1 MSWGNSHLSSASS
14 HGNGSAKGQLH
25 PPNLS
30 RWTLQKEQ
38 KPQGR
43 ASYCVSLESRTGRR
57 NSYSN
62 WERRSLLTI
71 WLILMWAFWS
81 ILLGMQRKGRP

>member
-1 MSWGNSHLSSASS
+1 MGYTSSVGEPHVMSWGNSHLSSASS
-14 HGNGSAKGQLH
+14 HGNGSAKEHLH

-30 RWTLQKEQ
+30 PWTLQKEQ

-43 ASYCVSLESRTGRR
+43 DSHCVSLESSTGNR

-62 WERRSLLTI
+62 WERRSLLNF
-71 WLILMWAFWS
+71 WLTLRWAF
-81 ILLGMQRKGRP
+81 